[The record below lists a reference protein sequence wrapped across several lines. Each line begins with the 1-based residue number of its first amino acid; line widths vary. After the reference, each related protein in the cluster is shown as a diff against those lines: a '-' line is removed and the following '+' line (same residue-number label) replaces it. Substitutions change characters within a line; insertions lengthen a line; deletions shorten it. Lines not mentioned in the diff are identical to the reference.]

1 MHRVGDGRSIVA
13 TTSSP
18 RDVATKPSSSS
29 SSSSVDHKVNLLTAS
44 LRRPTILKYEK
55 AVAKFYD
62 WLTDERKAVPTST
75 FHLDDLF
82 TDYLHLLYEDGY
94 GKAEAIASFYGL
106 NLAQP
111 GITNSMPKSR
121 KALKGYQHLI
131 PSQQYPPLTWPV
143 TKVIA
148 VDMVKRGRML
158 EAIGTLLAFDCYL
171 RISELLGLM
180 HEDIVPGTDA
190 RMGGGGADRVYL
202 RLRRTKTGLEQG
214 VEINDREV
222 KTLAMMARNKSRE
235 GCHTDEP
242 FVISSHSVPIVI
254 VVCFNKVCRGLT
266 LSAGYV
272 PHSLRHGG
280 ATYGHLCGM
289 SLTDVAHRGRWASL
303 KTATRYIQS
312 GRQALIASTL
322 PSGVIAAAESIHSLL
337 DSMAAQ
343 LPKERRRVE
352 WSGMD
357 WISNNKS
364 L

>member
-29 SSSSVDHKVNLLTAS
+29 SSSSSVDHKVDLLTAS

-131 PSQQYPPLTWPV
+131 PSRQYPPLTWPV

-235 GCHTDEP
+235 GCHIFP
-242 FVISSHSVPIVI
+242 FSADRYRRLFQQ
-254 VVCFNKVCRGLT
+254 VCKGLT

-343 LPKERRRVE
+343 LPK
-352 WSGMD
+352 
-357 WISNNKS
+357 
-364 L
+364 